1 MAGEASSFKLDSEL
15 VWRRMGKR
23 RDQLEDASGRIVAR
37 VRRGY
42 WRSAFISD
50 PCAPRPI
57 RVATDTREYKT
68 VRRMGVHHLVDTAGD
83 PWVTHTTP
91 GFRRGPI
98 AAGAD
103 RDFRYSVS
111 GMLSDPLAASM
122 VIVDDRDRS
131 VLKLRWRT
139 VEPRP
144 VFASFKRVV
153 RPLARRISAQNASLC
168 LRAAASRSLG
178 AHCCRQPQG
187 EAAASQ
193 GMRGRICRTLARR
206 QQSLMGNLYVWRTRW
221 ASSSGSISRRS
232 STSCWTPS
240 SPATASGVV
249 TCTGTVQTVRCEPVP
264 LRD

>member
-144 VFASFKRVV
+144 VFASFRAGGATVGATYLSPERVFV
-153 RPLARRISAQNASLC
+153 LA
-168 LRAAASRSLG
+168 
-178 AHCCRQPQG
+178 CCAFEIFG
-187 EAAASQ
+187 
-193 GMRGRICRTLARR
+193 RG
-206 QQSLMGNLYVWRTRW
+206 
-221 ASSSGSISRRS
+221 
-232 STSCWTPS
+232 PPP
-240 SPATASGVV
+240 PAPRG
-249 TCTGTVQTVRCEPVP
+249 GGG
-264 LRD
+264 